1 MRFIAALD
9 TSFFGYPAAQGAD
22 IDVTAWS
29 RRQILQHLDL
39 GMIAPSQ
46 ISAGAIN
53 DAIEFVGDGVL
64 VTEDVNG
71 KVIVTISMAPQLMDW
86 LLDVDTTTIPPEG
99 GAALVWDADQ
109 ELWVPGAPGSGS
121 GGGTTLDSLTDV
133 DTNTNPPSTGSVL
146 LYDALIGQWIP
157 SDATPASIDDL
168 GDVDT
173 TSVVPIEG
181 QALVWDN
188 TSASWMPGS
197 VAGVPGDPG
206 PICWSTPVP
215 WSSATTYI
223 TGPPASVVT
232 YLGSAYVAILT
243 GANQQPDTSPTYWR
257 LLVAKGAKGDTGDVG
272 PASTIPGPANS
283 LAIGTTTTGAAGSS
297 ATATITGSP
306 PAQTLN
312 LTIPKGDTGNPGST
326 GAPGPTLQ
334 NAMSWVGPLQVDAG
348 DTVRMYNDSGVN
360 VHITQVRLSLAT
372 AADAVVTVD
381 VKLNGTTMFTV
392 APKPKI
398 TIGQLTET
406 AIPDGAPVL
415 WTAGSYITC
424 RLTSVGSSAAPGR
437 TLCMQLGVTA

>member
-71 KVIVTISMAPQLMDW
+71 KVIVTVVTAPQLLDW
-86 LLDVDTTTIPPEG
+86 LLDVDTTTTPPEG
-99 GAALVWDADQ
+99 GQVLAYDGDSQTWTPVDAGVVSGATTLEALTDVNLTVPPVSDGAALIWQ
-109 ELWVPGAPGSGS
+109 ELDGRWHAGAAGALGI
-121 GGGTTLDSLTDV
+121 DDLTDV
-133 DTNTNPPSTGSVL
+133 DV
-146 LYDALIGQWIP
+146 
-157 SDATPASIDDL
+157 
-168 GDVDT
+168 T
-173 TSVVPIEG
+173 TEPPIEG
-181 QALVWDN
+181 QALMWDN
-188 TSASWMPGS
+188 TAANWVPGS
-197 VAGVPGDPG
+197 AGGVPGDPG
-206 PICWSTPVP
+206 PVCWSAPVP
-215 WSSATTYI
+215 WSSSTTYI

-232 YLGSAYVAILT
+232 YLGSAYVAVLT
-243 GANQQPDTSPTYWR
+243 GANHQPDTSPTYWR

-297 ATATITGSP
+297 AAATITGQ
-306 PAQTLN
+306 PAGPDPEPDHPQGRHRQPRVHRRTRPDPAERHELGRPTAGRRRRHRPDVQR
-312 LTIPKGDTGNPGST
+312 LRRQR
-326 GAPGPTLQ
+326 AHHPGPTD
-334 NAMSWVGPLQVDAG
+334 GG
-348 DTVRMYNDSGVN
+348 DRRRRGDHGGRQAQRHHH
-360 VHITQVRLSLAT
+360 VHRRPQAEDHHRP
-372 AADAVVTVD
+372 ADR
-381 VKLNGTTMFTV
+381 
-392 APKPKI
+392 
-398 TIGQLTET
+398 
-406 AIPDGAPVL
+406 DGHPGRGPVL

-424 RLTSVGSSAAPGR
+424 RLHPVGSSAAPGR

>member
-71 KVIVTISMAPQLMDW
+71 KVIVTVVTAPQLLDW
-86 LLDVDTTTIPPEG
+86 LLDVDTTTTPPEG
-99 GAALVWDADQ
+99 GQVLAYDGDSQTWTPVDAGVVSGATTLEALTDVNLTVPPVSDGAALIWQ
-109 ELWVPGAPGSGS
+109 ELDGRWHAGAAGALGI
-121 GGGTTLDSLTDV
+121 DDLTDV
-133 DTNTNPPSTGSVL
+133 DV
-146 LYDALIGQWIP
+146 
-157 SDATPASIDDL
+157 
-168 GDVDT
+168 T
-173 TSVVPIEG
+173 TEPPIEG
-181 QALVWDN
+181 QALMWDN
-188 TSASWMPGS
+188 TAANWVPGS
-197 VAGVPGDPG
+197 AGGVPGDPG
-206 PICWSTPVP
+206 PVCWSAPVP
-215 WSSATTYI
+215 WSSSTTYI

-243 GANQQPDTSPTYWR
+243 GANHQPDTSPTYWR

-297 ATATITGSP
+297 AAATITGSP

-360 VHITQVRLSLAT
+360 VHITQVRLTVAT
-372 AADAVVTVD
+372 AADAVITVD